1 MPTPRPEH
9 LATAGRL
16 TVATVPMS
24 EWDAALAALP
34 GRTVFHGADYLGVLA
49 EHHGLE
55 PLLVRV
61 DEAGRCVALWPCLVQ
76 RKGPLRVLGSP
87 LSGWCTPYM
96 GPVLAPGAEA
106 ARVVRA
112 VLDSRVLGRSSYF
125 EVRVLAGAGDCDLTP
140 FGFTRRLDFETYVL
154 DVDRAEDELTRNL
167 HYECRRMVKRARQRG
182 IEVRAETDVGFVDEF
197 MAMSEQVF
205 ARWGKRPQYDGEF
218 LRRLWRRL
226 SPSGSVL
233 ALSSWLDGKRLTTYF
248 LLRDA
253 QTMYACYA
261 ASWDAARPTGSGNL
275 TQWEAILAAKRGGLR
290 HYDFISASGSAG
302 AFKATFGPE
311 RRLAATHW
319 SKAGSRL
326 EAALKDVYEE
336 FLRFRRG
343 A

>member
-1 MPTPRPEH
+1 MSTLRAEGVV
-9 LATAGRL
+9 TAGRPA
-16 TVATVPMS
+16 VATVPMS
-24 EWDAALAALP
+24 EWNGALAVLA
-34 GRTVFHGADYLGVLA
+34 GRTVFHGGDYLQALA

-61 DEAGRCVALWPCLVQ
+61 DEGGHCVALWPCLVQ
-76 RKGPLRVLGSP
+76 RKGPLRVVGSP

-96 GPVLAPGAEA
+96 GPVLAPGVDA

-112 VLDSRVLGRSSYF
+112 VLDSRVLGRPSYF
-125 EVRVLAGAGDCDLTP
+125 EVRVLARAHADLTP
-140 FGFTRRLDFETYVL
+140 LGFTKRLDFETYVL
-154 DVDRAEDELTRNL
+154 DLDRSEDELIRNL
-167 HYECRRMVKRARQRG
+167 DYECRRLVKKARQRG
-182 IEVRAETDVGFVDEF
+182 IEVRPETDAGFVDEF

-205 ARWGKRPQYDGEF
+205 ARWGKRPQYDGAF
-218 LRRLWRRL
+218 LRRVWQRL

-233 ALSSWLDGKRLTTYF
+233 ALTSWLDGKRLTTYF

-253 QTMYACYA
+253 HTMYACFA
-261 ASWDAARPTGSGNL
+261 ASWDAARATGSGNL

-290 HYDFISASGSAG
+290 HYDFVSASGSAG
-302 AFKATFGPE
+302 AFKATFGPDS
-311 RRLAATHW
+311 RLAATHW
-319 SKAGSRL
+319 SRAGSRL